1 MSANKRYYFLKLKE
15 NFFREETILLLEDCK
30 DGFLYTNILL
40 KMYLLSLK
48 HEGQLLLTEGIAYTP
63 AMIASLTHHQT
74 GTVEKALQVFT
85 ELGLV
90 EELQDGSLYM
100 SNIQTMI
107 GSSSTEAE
115 RKRQERLRLGQQLL
129 LSPEQRQ
136 TSDDSKRAA
145 DNCGQT
151 ADTSGQLADI
161 CPEMSEKCPPEYRDK
176 SIELRDQS
184 SELRN
189 TVPPPVLGRY
199 QNVRLTQ
206 SELSALQK
214 AHPTDWQEW
223 IERLSGYMASTGKRY
238 RNHLATIEQ
247 WADRERQQPAQTVQ
261 NIDYRVQ
268 EGETI

>member
-184 SELRN
+184 SEFRVKKYGSAPSAGTLPKRQTDTIR
-189 TVPPPVLGRY
+189 TVSTAKSAS
-199 QNVRLTQ
+199 NRLAGMDRA
-206 SELSALQK
+206 SIRLYGLYRKALSK
-214 AHPTDWQEW
+214 SFGHNRTM
-223 IERLSGYMASTGKRY
+223 G
-238 RNHLATIEQ
+238 
-247 WADRERQQPAQTVQ
+247 
-261 NIDYRVQ
+261 
-268 EGETI
+268 